1 MADPVRLKVKPALR
15 AVEGG
20 ARPRPPAVPEV
31 VGLAKLLVSMAESGE
46 IQALSYAAVK
56 HYENAEDDAQQFD
69 YLTGFFYPSGI
80 KSTILVAGA
89 HIAANRLQR
98 RIDDTQTV
106 GLDLMEAIKPFMD
119 PSDATD

>member
-15 AVEGG
+15 AVEGRV
-20 ARPRPPAVPEV
+20 RPRPPAVPEV

-46 IQALSYAAVK
+46 IQALSYAVVK
-56 HYENAEDDAQQFD
+56 HYENSESDEQVFD
-69 YLTGFFYPSGI
+69 YQTGFFYPSGI